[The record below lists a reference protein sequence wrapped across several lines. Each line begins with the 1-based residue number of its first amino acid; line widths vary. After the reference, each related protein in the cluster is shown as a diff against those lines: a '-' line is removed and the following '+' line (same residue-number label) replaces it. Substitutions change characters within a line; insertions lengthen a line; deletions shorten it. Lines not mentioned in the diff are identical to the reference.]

1 MNKDKSIAVLV
12 PCMNEA
18 LTITQVVKDFQESLP
33 GASIYVYD
41 NNSTDET
48 AKVAAEAGAI
58 VREEKR
64 PGKGNVVRR
73 MFSEIEADIYVMID
87 GDDTYDAKNASKI
100 VEELINTGSD
110 MVVGARQGAL
120 EKHQR
125 AGHATGNRIFNIIYT
140 TLFGREFTDIFS
152 GYRAFT
158 RRFVK
163 SFPALSAGFEIE
175 TELSVHASQLRLPV
189 SEISFPYNDR
199 PDGSESKLSTFKDGT
214 KIMKTI
220 IILLKEYKPIYFFG
234 AIGFLGGLLS
244 VIMAIPLFI
253 EFSKTGE
260 VSRIPTAILCTG
272 IMGVSMLTVTAGVI
286 LDSIRRFRAEM
297 KRLFYNIT

>member
-1 MNKDKSIAVLV
+1 MYEDKSIAVLV

-18 LTITQVVKDFQESLP
+18 LTITQVIKDFQESLP
-33 GASIYVYD
+33 NASIYVYD
-41 NNSTDET
+41 NNSTDDT
-48 AKVAAEAGAI
+48 AKVAENAGAI

-73 MFSEIEADIYVMID
+73 MFSEIEADIYIMVD
-87 GDDTYDAKNASKI
+87 GDDTYDAKNAQKI
-100 VEELINTGSD
+100 VEELIKTGSD
-110 MVVGARQGAL
+110 MVVGARQGAS

-125 AGHATGNRIFNIIYT
+125 AGHAAGNKIFNIIYT

-189 SEISFPYNDR
+189 SEIPFPYSDR
-199 PDGSESKLSTFKDGT
+199 PDGSESKLSTFKDGI

-220 IILLKEYKPIYFFG
+220 IVLLKEYKPIYFFG
-234 AIGFLGGLLS
+234 IIGLLGALLS
-244 VIMAIPLFI
+244 VALSIPIFI
-253 EFSKTGE
+253 EFTKTGQ
-260 VSRIPTAILCTG
+260 VLKMPTAILCTG
-272 IMGVSMLTVTAGVI
+272 IMVISMLTITAGVV

>member
-1 MNKDKSIAVLV
+1 MYKDKDIAVLI

-18 LTITQVVKDFQESLP
+18 LTISQVVKDFKKSLP
-33 GASIYVYD
+33 GAAIYVYD
-41 NNSTDET
+41 NNSTDDT
-48 AKVAAEAGAI
+48 AKVARKAGAI
-58 VREEKR
+58 VREERR

-73 MFSEIEADIYVMID
+73 MFSEIDADIYIMID

-100 VEELINTGSD
+100 VDELVNTGCD
-110 MVVGARQGAL
+110 MVVGARQGAS

-125 AGHATGNRIFNIIYT
+125 AGHATGNKIFNIIYT

-199 PDGSESKLSTFKDGT
+199 PEGSESKLSTFRDGM

-220 IILLKEYKPIYFFG
+220 IVLLKEYKPLYFFG
-234 AIGFLGGLLS
+234 VIGLLGALLS
-244 VIMAIPLFI
+244 FMLAVPIFI
-253 EFSKTGE
+253 EFSETGTVE
-260 VSRIPTAILCTG
+260 AVATAILCTG
-272 IMGVSMLTVTAGVI
+272 IMVISMLTMTAGVI
-286 LDSIRRFRAEM
+286 LDSIRRFRAEI